1 MIDIRFV
8 RGSELVAVRIRGKQ
22 VFFSKVQGS
31 MVAFSDI
38 KGLRLNVGS
47 ILREFPDLK
56 AKPDEEIKRIAIQ
69 RFKDHVKSL
78 PNEDEVMAY
87 VVKDLKKHG
96 YEARLKVKSG
106 HRTQKLK

>member
-8 RGSELVAVRIRGKQ
+8 RGSELVAVRIRGNQ
-22 VFFSKVQGS
+22 VFFSKIQGS
-31 MVAFSDI
+31 MVFFSDI

-47 ILREFPDLK
+47 ILKEFPDLK
-56 AKPDEEIKRIAIQ
+56 TKPDEEIKKIAMQ

-78 PNEDEVMAY
+78 PNEDAVMDY

-96 YEARLKVKSG
+96 YEARLKIKSG
-106 HRTQKLK
+106 FRAKSLK